1 MSDGRGASGSE
12 GRGASG
18 AGRALVAVYG
28 LLAVAATARSLVQ
41 VLRDLDQAP
50 VAYLLSA
57 FAALVYVVA
66 TVALARTGSWAR
78 RVAWVAVSV
87 ELVGVVLVGALSVAV
102 PSLFPEATVWSAFG
116 AGYGFVP
123 LVLPVLGLLWLRR
136 TSPARSTVRR

>member
-1 MSDGRGASGSE
+1 MSGPRVT
-12 GRGASG
+12 SG

-41 VLRDLDQAP
+41 VLRDLDRAP

-66 TVALARTGSWAR
+66 TLALARTGPRAR
-78 RVAWVAVSV
+78 RVAWVAVTI
-87 ELVGVVLVGALSVAV
+87 EMVGVVVVGTLSLLV
-102 PSLFPEATVWSAFG
+102 PSLFPEPTVWSTFG

-123 LVLPVLGLLWLRR
+123 LVLPGLGLLWLRR
-136 TSPARSTVRR
+136 TSSVPAEPRR